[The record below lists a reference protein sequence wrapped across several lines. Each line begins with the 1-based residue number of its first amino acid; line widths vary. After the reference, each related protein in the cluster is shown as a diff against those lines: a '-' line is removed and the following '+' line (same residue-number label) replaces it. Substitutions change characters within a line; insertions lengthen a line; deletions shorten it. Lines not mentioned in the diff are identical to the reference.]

1 MAYGV
6 FLHRTDSI
14 YEDIPAEQYQFP
26 KQYLSRA
33 LQFVGDW
40 VVYLEP
46 SKVKNSLGYFAI
58 AKVQEIIPDPNHD
71 DMFIAIIEANSYLD
85 FGKSVPFRN
94 GDQINER
101 GLLNEHGRISGRA
114 QAAVRP
120 ISEVD
125 FSRILE
131 QGLIPSDDILPRVD
145 EPLGFEEEQQGFE
158 HFPARIRV
166 DQLTNRTVR
175 DRNFRKAVIRAYE
188 ERCAITGLKLI
199 NGGGRAEV
207 EAAHIRSVEH
217 NGPDVVS
224 NGIALSGTAHWMFD
238 RGLVGLS
245 NDLEILVSRQANDVD
260 TIRSMINSTGHLLL
274 PDKPNERPY
283 SKFVSW
289 HREHCFKH

>member
-1 MAYGV
+1 MGSEMCI
-6 FLHRTDSI
+6 RDS
-14 YEDIPAEQYQFP
+14 
-26 KQYLSRA
+26 LSRA

-71 DMFIAIIEANSYLD
+71 DMFIAIIEANSYSD
-85 FGKSVPFRN
+85 FGKSVLFRN

-145 EPLGFEEEQQGFE
+145 EPLGFEEEQQDFE

>member
-14 YEDIPAEQYQFP
+14 YDDIPAEQYQFP

-71 DMFIAIIEANSYLD
+71 DMFIAIIEPNSYLD
-85 FGKSVPFRN
+85 FGKSVLFRN

-245 NDLEILVSRQANDVD
+245 NDMEILVSRQANDVD
-260 TIRSMINSTGHLLL
+260 TIHSMINSTGHLLL
-274 PDKPNERPY
+274 PDKLNERPH